1 MELSPLHTCQGV
13 WVDVIGRKAHK
24 REQGKGGGGINQA
37 EFYPIPSSVSSS
49 SKRSDDGR
57 NLCCA
62 AAVNLSVTRL
72 PACSAP
78 LSKSNENFFQIR
90 KFRVV
95 PKERGGEERN
105 VRQQT
110 LLHLKL
116 GDYNVKPPAAGKIL
130 PWLDG
135 IATE

>member
-1 MELSPLHTCQGV
+1 MGSKGTPHRRFKSSFSVKYVSLSRIATKVMELSPLHTCQGV

-105 VRQQT
+105 VR
-110 LLHLKL
+110 
-116 GDYNVKPPAAGKIL
+116 
-130 PWLDG
+130 
-135 IATE
+135 